1 MTEMVGSGPYRFVA
15 DEYVN
20 GSRVVYEKFDKY
32 VSRAEPA
39 IWATGAKQAY
49 FPRVVWNIIP
59 DAATAG
65 AALQNNEIDWWEQPL
80 ADLLPKLAA
89 DKNIALQVD
98 QPWGRISW
106 LILNQAQ
113 PPFNDVRIRR
123 AVMMAVRQDDYMR
136 ATFGDDQ
143 SLWRVSKDVFPFG
156 TPYYSGADGD
166 AMKGDLSLAAKMLQ
180 EAGYAGQKVV
190 VMNPTDF
197 AAIHPLGLVT
207 ADILKQIGMNVELQ
221 ETDWGTV
228 VQRRASME
236 PVEKGGWSAFHT
248 FASSATA
255 SSPATHPLITGRGAK
270 GWFGWWDNADARALT
285 SAVAVRAG
293 RRGTGEGRQ
302 GPVACRDD
310 RCGNR
315 AGGTVVREDRVPPQ
329 HHRRAAGCLT
339 ISLERAACVAVECT
353 RRSCGSIP
361 VIYSATIFRQVC
373 SQARRG

>member
-1 MTEMVGSGPYRFVA
+1 
-15 DEYVN
+15 
-20 GSRVVYEKFDKY
+20 
-32 VSRAEPA
+32 
-39 IWATGAKQAY
+39 
-49 FPRVVWNIIP
+49 
-59 DAATAG
+59 
-65 AALQNNEIDWWEQPL
+65 
-80 ADLLPKLAA
+80 
-89 DKNIALQVD
+89 
-98 QPWGRISW
+98 

-180 EAGYAGQKVV
+180 EAGYAGQKVA

-228 VQRRASME
+228 VQRRASVE

-285 SAVAVRAG
+285 AQWLSAPDDAGQKKAAKALSHVAMTDVA
-293 RRGTGEGRQ
+293 TV
-302 GPVACRDD
+302 PV
-310 RCGNR
+310 GQWY
-315 AGGTVVREDRVPPQ
+315 GKTVF
-329 HHRRAAGCLT
+329 
-339 ISLERAACVAVECT
+339 
-353 RRSCGSIP
+353 RRSITGVLQGVSP
-361 VIYSATIFRQVC
+361 YPWNVRPA
-373 SQARRG
+373 